1 MKNFVL
7 FILLSVSLTFCSPV
21 KKTSIKVPKPPKQE
35 WFTKKSLKKHS
46 EEFSK
51 KDWVE
56 FKKKDSLTNRYLD
69 SLHKAVWI
77 EN

>member
-1 MKNFVL
+1 MKNVVL
-7 FILLSVSLTFCSPV
+7 FILLSLSLTFCSPI
-21 KKTSIKVPKPPKQE
+21 KKTTIKVPKPPNQE

-51 KDWVE
+51 KDWSE

-69 SLHKAVWI
+69 SLHKAVWT